1 MRMFHR
7 TRPAAAALATALTLA
22 AFGCAGN
29 PAAPRSS
36 TAPIVAVD
44 VGHSPTRPGTIS
56 ARGIPEHAHNR
67 KLAQD
72 LLAQLHADG
81 YTQSFLIR
89 ATDKTLSLE
98 ERAEAA
104 VDRGADLLISVHH
117 DSVQPHYLEKRRAF
131 GRMVGYSKGISGY
144 SLFCSGA
151 GGAAP
156 ESLRL
161 ATEIGRQLRTSGLTP
176 SLHHA
181 EEIPGESRDLV
192 DAQLGVYRFDELVLL
207 RTTGIP
213 SVLFEAGVI
222 VDRDEERR
230 LAKAGYRKRIAQAL
244 SRGVTVFAP
253 PPR

>member
-36 TAPIVAVD
+36 HRGWD
-44 VGHSPTRPGTIS
+44 VGHSPTQPGTIS
-56 ARGIPEHAHNR
+56 ARGIPEHAYNR

-81 YTQSFLIR
+81 YTQSFLIQ
-89 ATDKTLSLE
+89 ATNRTLSLE

-104 VDRGADLLISVHH
+104 IDRGADLLISVHH
-117 DSVQPHYLEKRRAF
+117 DSVQPRYLEKRPAF
-131 GRMVGYSKGISGY
+131 GRRVGYSKGISGY
-144 SLFCSGA
+144 SLFYSGA

-181 EEIPGESRDLV
+181 EEIPGESRERV
-192 DAQLGVYRFDELVLL
+192 DAQLGVYRFDQLVLL
-207 RTTGIP
+207 RTTGLP
-213 SVLFEAGVI
+213 SVLVEAGVI

-230 LAKAGYRKRIAQAL
+230 LANAGYRKRIAQAL
-244 SRGVTVFAP
+244 SRGVTAFAP